1 MSIVGENMNNEVN
14 LNIWDVFPQISD
26 NSQALSD
33 EHNKLHLEML
43 RRISLEEHREMY
55 RDSYIR
61 MLISKSEGY
70 LKYDD
75 LYELQITSLYSI
87 YFRYVLLDEKIPNK
101 DFILVKEQISIFDS
115 PETSEENTFSRTR
128 ASSK

>member
-14 LNIWDVFPQISD
+14 LNIWDVFPQISN

-75 LYELQITSLYSI
+75 LYELHITSLYSI

-115 PETSEENTFSRTR
+115 PETSEENSFSRTR